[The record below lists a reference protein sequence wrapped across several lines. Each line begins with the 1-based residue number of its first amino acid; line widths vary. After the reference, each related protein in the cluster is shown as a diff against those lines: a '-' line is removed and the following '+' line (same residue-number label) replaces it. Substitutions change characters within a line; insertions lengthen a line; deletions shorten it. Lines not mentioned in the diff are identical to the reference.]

1 MISYSIAM
9 QLKTAFQYELNN
21 SQIPDKIIIEY
32 LKNRIKE
39 LEKVD

>member
-9 QLKTAFQYELNN
+9 QLKAAFQYELNN
-21 SQIPDKIIIEY
+21 ALIPDKIIVEY

-39 LEKVD
+39 LEKVN